1 MKNKRENGYTLVD
14 IAISVVVLFIFISI
28 LAMLFYQFGSSSDEI
43 ERKSTATNL
52 AISEIEQIKSN
63 GFEKYIGLN
72 QNSTKDNDGNTLKS
86 PIQTKEE
93 GFSKTITVQDYKDL
107 EGNSDAIE
115 DVVKI
120 ITVKISYMFKGEEQT
135 VELST
140 VLSKENS

>member
-140 VLSKENS
+140 VLSEENS